1 MDTAV
6 VVAIVT
12 LVQAISVAVIN
23 GAMKRREESNAVY
36 REKRE
41 TKEREREKE
50 EREREALRNERDD
63 RMAELVFAALDGNE
77 VLLRIAQGEG
87 SDSNVDRA
95 VEKIGEARE
104 GYNDFVNKMANR
116 I

>member
-6 VVAIVT
+6 IVAIVA
-12 LVQAISVAVIN
+12 LVQGIGVAVIN

-36 REKRE
+36 REQRE
-41 TKEREREKE
+41 AKEREREKE
-50 EREREALRNERDD
+50 EREREELRNERDD

-87 SDSNVDRA
+87 SNSKVDKA
-95 VEKIGEARE
+95 VEKIGEARN